1 LLTAD
6 ITNFKITV
14 GYTRI
19 VKMQLKVSITLQMQS
34 LKFKVKKHKSA
45 T

>member
-1 LLTAD
+1 
-6 ITNFKITV
+6 V

-19 VKMQLKVSITLQMQS
+19 VNMQLKVSIRLQMQS
-34 LKFKVKKHKSA
+34 LKFKVKK